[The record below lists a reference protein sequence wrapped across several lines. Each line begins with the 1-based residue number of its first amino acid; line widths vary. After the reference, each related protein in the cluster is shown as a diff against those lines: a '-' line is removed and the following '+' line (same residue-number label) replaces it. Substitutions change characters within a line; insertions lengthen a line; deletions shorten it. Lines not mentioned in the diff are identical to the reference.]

1 MMPYFQ
7 LPSLSFL
14 RRRKNGSNLE
24 VLFLHS
30 GNGKERIVPEETV
43 SENTASV
50 NAAIPEGQNETVFQK
65 REDVSEKSA
74 FPIPTETV
82 EYREQGSNI
91 RNFPEQA
98 RQELTAVAGQ
108 MRQDELLPHSQQDS
122 GTGKSSDAHLSAAI
136 GVLTECARGQLRYLR
151 KNYDLLKTQS
161 EDRFF
166 N

>member
-24 VLFLHS
+24 ALFLHP

-74 FPIPTETV
+74 FQIPTETV
-82 EYREQGSNI
+82 EYREQGLKI
-91 RNFPEQA
+91 RNFPEQD
-98 RQELTAVAGQ
+98 RKVLTAAAGQ
-108 MRQDELLPHSQQDS
+108 MQGDELFQHSQQDS
-122 GTGKSSDAHLSAAI
+122 GTGKSADAQLSAAI

>member
-24 VLFLHS
+24 ALFLHS
-30 GNGKERIVPEETV
+30 GNGKKRIVPEETV
-43 SENTASV
+43 SE
-50 NAAIPEGQNETVFQK
+50 
-65 REDVSEKSA
+65 KSA
-74 FPIPTETV
+74 FPIPAETV

-91 RNFPEQA
+91 RNFPEQD
-98 RQELTAVAGQ
+98 RQELTAAAGQ
-108 MRQDELLPHSQQDS
+108 MRQDEILPHTQQDS
-122 GTGKSSDAHLSAAI
+122 GTGKSADAQLNAAI